1 VKENQMEET
10 SRRHP
15 LLIPGIV
22 VGLILLAVV
31 LYWFAPQTLL
41 FGREVNEALP
51 EAPIAADAADTDTG
65 TDAATDAGQSA
76 GSDDAA
82 AAEPGAADTAAPAE
96 LARGS
101 FSPIGRYSG
110 EGTALLLDVGG
121 TPFVRFEDFETT
133 NGPDLRV
140 YLSAAPADAD
150 PSLHDDDFADLGPLT
165 ANRGDQNYEVPADVD
180 PSRYRSVVVWCRRF
194 SVGFAVAPLG

>member
-1 VKENQMEET
+1 VKENLMEDNAVDPT

-15 LLIPGIV
+15 LLIPGIIV
-22 VGLILLAVV
+22 AVLLVIFV
-31 LYWFAPQTLL
+31 LYWFAPQTIFL
-41 FGREVNEALP
+41 GREVDEALP
-51 EAPIAADAADTDTG
+51 GAAPAADAQPVEEDAAQTDTDT
-65 TDAATDAGQSA
+65 TEAIADADEPADAAPT
-76 GSDDAA
+76 
-82 AAEPGAADTAAPAE
+82 E

-101 FSPIGRYSG
+101 FAPIGRYSG

-121 TPFVRFEDFETT
+121 ASFVRFEDFETT

-165 ANRGDQNYEVPADVD
+165 ASRGAQNYEVPTDVD
-180 PSRYRSVVVWCRRF
+180 TSRYRSVVVWCRRF
-194 SVGFAVAPLG
+194 SVGFAVAPLD